1 MPRLGFSEFDAALLP
16 YLHPATGAAALV
28 LLAYAASL
36 GLRLRTAR
44 RGRAALA
51 ARHARLAP
59 LAYAAVLASWLAGA
73 ASTLWLRA
81 DLEFATTLHFR
92 TGCAMALALSGS
104 ALTARAMRRGS
115 AAARD
120 LHPWLGAV
128 AVLLAAAHVVT
139 GLRLA
144 P

>member
-1 MPRLGFSEFDAALLP
+1 MIP
-16 YLHPATGAAALV
+16 YLHPASGAAVLA
-28 LLAYAASL
+28 LLAYVASL

-59 LAYAAVLASWLAGA
+59 LTYAAVLASWVAGA

-81 DLEFATTLHFR
+81 DLDFATTLHFR

-104 ALTARAMRRGS
+104 ALTARAMRSGS
-115 AAARD
+115 AAAREI
-120 LHPWLGAV
+120 HPWLGGA
-128 AVLLAAAHVVT
+128 AVLLAAAHLVT
-139 GLRLA
+139 GLRLL